1 MEIKNESAYE
11 SNNDYF
17 KNWNEGLKDGRLHY
31 HEPVNYYKKFSSF
44 DYSKYVKIE
53 DPLKITEEKIKDLET
68 GKVDEI
74 LVTVSGS
81 FYGVF
86 QILDNEER
94 IIDLDPEKLN
104 FDFDYFDSFFGG
116 SFKEDKNVFMGDLYI
131 IQHQEVSVQWFLEVL
146 KQKQLDEESGEWD
159 DDDHSITGG
168 GYGGFLNWSY
178 EMVAF
183 ADETGLNVDG
193 VISDEEMGLLRHGV
207 SLSYQNLSGAKNTFD
222 IAAAA
227 ANGEFVG
234 GDIEDEV
241 YFKYK

>member
-1 MEIKNESAYE
+1 MKLIEEDE
-11 SNNDYF
+11 
-17 KNWNEGLKDGRLHY
+17 LHQ
-31 HEPVNYYKKFSSF
+31 KFC
-44 DYSKYVKIE
+44 D
-53 DPLKITEEKIKDLET
+53 
-68 GKVDEI
+68 
-74 LVTVSGS
+74 
-81 FYGVF
+81 
-86 QILDNEER
+86 
-94 IIDLDPEKLN
+94 KLN
-104 FDFDYFDSFFGG
+104 NLD
-116 SFKEDKNVFMGDLYI
+116 GD
-131 IQHQEVSVQWFLEVL
+131 
-146 KQKQLDEESGEWD
+146 
-159 DDDHSITGG
+159 
-168 GYGGFLNWSY
+168 GGFLNWSY